1 MRWKKTIVS
10 YLTWIIYAVAA
21 EVGLVCLAD
30 AACDARG
37 IPIWYGT
44 AACVVYML
52 LAGVCVLLMHRQLS
66 RGSTLRRE
74 EQRTSEILRAA
85 AAVLLF
91 AGGLFLRIRNIPM
104 ATESAAYFEVASVS
118 SGMELPQLV
127 HGAVYFYIR
136 LLYGL
141 FFFLGNK
148 FAVAIWTQILL
159 QLLAALFL
167 YFAVRHLTGDVSA
180 LVMLAFLMLSPY
192 MIQGAVDLSPEM
204 LYLAIWAGLLL
215 LLSLLGKC
223 SAGKGSM
230 GFFLLGAAIAFAG
243 YLDVAGFLLLPLTV
257 TVIFSREADGTL
269 RQRSVR
275 LLLCAVGALSGFFGS
290 VGLDALAS
298 GKTFVGVL
306 SAWGKLYQPLSFR
319 FLSQTAVSG
328 QESVEWIILFGI
340 LVFGIFSFWRDGRSD
355 AFWGWTFAA
364 ALTALAGCFGI
375 FTVEMP
381 ADRVLYL
388 LLTVLAGVAVQEA
401 LRPVKTVRRQ
411 GMDFPPVINP
421 DEETAD
427 GGALSETDGRCA
439 AEEAAD
445 GGESSGTDGRC
456 AAKEKDTAADGG
468 RAHGTAK
475 GKDTSGTGGR
485 EREAAG
491 DGRQTEAAG
500 PKKVVLI
507 ENPLPLPKKHE
518 KRTMN
523 YRLDAEEADDF
534 DLDVDEEDDFDL

>member
-1 MRWKKTIVS
+1 MRRKKTIVS

-44 AACVVYML
+44 AACVAYML
-52 LAGVCVLLMHRQLS
+52 LAGGCVFLIHRRLS
-66 RGSTLRRE
+66 RGSALRQE
-74 EQRTSEILRAA
+74 GQRTAEILRAA
-85 AAVLLF
+85 AATVLF

-118 SGMELPQLV
+118 SGTELPQLV

-167 YFAVRHLTGDVSA
+167 YVAVRRLTGDVSA

-204 LYLAIWAGLLL
+204 LYLAIWSGLLL
-215 LLSLLGKC
+215 LLSFLGKRD
-223 SAGKGSM
+223 AGKGGV

-257 TVIFSREADGTL
+257 TVIFSRETDGTPG
-269 RQRSVR
+269 QRRIR
-275 LLLCAVGALSGFFGS
+275 LLLCAAGALSGFFGS

-306 SAWGKLYQPLSFR
+306 SAWGNLYRPLSFR
-319 FLSQTAVSG
+319 FFSQTAVSG
-328 QESVEWIILFGI
+328 QESAEWIILFGI
-340 LVFGIFSFWRDGRSD
+340 LVFGIFSFWRDGRRD
-355 AFWGWTFAA
+355 AFRGWTFAA

-381 ADRVLYL
+381 ADRVFYL
-388 LLTVLAGVAVQEA
+388 LLAVLAGVAVQEA
-401 LRPVKTVRRQ
+401 LRPLEAVRLQ
-411 GMDFPPVINP
+411 EMDFPSVINL

-427 GGALSETDGRCA
+427 GGAVSETEGLCA
-439 AEEAAD
+439 VTA
-445 GGESSGTDGRC
+445 
-456 AAKEKDTAADGG
+456 KDTAADDG
-468 RAHGTAK
+468 RAQETADGRECGTAK
-475 GKDTSGTGGR
+475 GKDTADDGRAQEAPAGGAQ
-485 EREAAG
+485 EAA
-491 DGRQTEAAG
+491 DGKRQTKDAG
-500 PKKVVLI
+500 LPKKVVLI